1 MREKRANKVEKTG
14 IDSRALFATYIIK
27 LPRLLILAVAGAV
40 LGSGLSLI
48 VALLQMQERYY
59 VSETEYYV
67 EFAEGQLEAKHH
79 YNDFTWNDVLTSNE
93 ILGRAMELL
102 GDGYDR
108 SQVQEML
115 TADIL
120 SDVRYLTITVRGLDW
135 NQVESVKN
143 AIGTALEIFGQTK
156 KEFDRIYK
164 IDDLEIVQEEI
175 PLFTGRAAFLGG
187 ILAVCAGIFFIALR
201 FGMGSV
207 FYTKRDI
214 TKYTNMSVYGM
225 TFAGRSEK
233 DRFWTIQNRQLKM
246 LSENLQ
252 LLTQANSEVLL
263 FDASGGREAMEF
275 LRTMQSQGFADTTR
289 FRIFDSENDKQTM
302 VNVVFLAVIPFGQ
315 CYRERI
321 IDEMDFVQFQGGSVA
336 GAVLVK
342 ANIFWTAIYY
352 ANDKSRFL

>member
-1 MREKRANKVEKTG
+1 MEKTG
-14 IDSRALFATYIIK
+14 IDSKALFAIYMIK
-27 LPRLLILAVAGAV
+27 LPRLLILTMAGAV

-48 VALLQMQERYY
+48 VVLLQMQERCY

-108 SQVQEML
+108 SQVKEML

-164 IDDLEIVQEEI
+164 IDDLEIVQEEV
-175 PLFTGRAAFLGG
+175 PLFTGRAAILGG
-187 ILAVCAGIFFIALR
+187 FLAVCAGIFFIALR
-201 FGMGSV
+201 FGIGSV

-214 TKYTNMSVYGM
+214 TKHTGMSVYGM
-225 TFAGRSEK
+225 TFAGSCKK
-233 DRFWTIQNRQLKM
+233 DCFRAIWDRQLKM

-263 FDASGGREAMEF
+263 FDASGGQEAAAF
-275 LRTMQSQGFADTTR
+275 LQEIQKQGFANSAQ
-289 FRIFDSENDKQTM
+289 FRIFDSKSGGQIMANA
-302 VNVVFLAVIPFGQ
+302 VFLAVIPFGQ
-315 CYRERI
+315 PYREKI
-321 IDEMDFVQFQGGSVA
+321 IDEMDFVQLHGGSVA
-336 GAVLVK
+336 GAVFTRT
-342 ANIFWTAIYY
+342 NILWTGIYY
-352 ANDKSRFL
+352 GFH

>member
-1 MREKRANKVEKTG
+1 MREKRADKVEKTG

-27 LPRLLILAVAGAV
+27 LPRVLILAVAGAV

-48 VALLQMQERYY
+48 MALLQMQERCY
-59 VSETEYYV
+59 VSETEYYIQ
-67 EFAEGQLEAKHH
+67 FAEGQLDAKHH

-102 GDGYDR
+102 DDSYDR
-108 SQVQEML
+108 SQVKEML

-120 SDVRYLTITVRGLDW
+120 SDVRYLTITVRGLEL
-135 NQVESVKN
+135 NQVEAVKN
-143 AIGTALEIFGQTK
+143 AIGTALEIFAQTK
-156 KEFDRIYK
+156 EEFDSIYK

-175 PLFTGRAAFLGG
+175 PLFTWRAAALGG
-187 ILAVCAGIFFIALR
+187 FLAVCAGVFWIALY
-201 FGMGSV
+201 FSMGSV

-214 TKYTNMSVYGM
+214 TKHTGMSVYGM
-225 TFAGRSEK
+225 TFAGLHKK
-233 DRFWTIQNRQLKM
+233 DHFRAVQDRQLKM

-252 LLTQANSEVLL
+252 RLTQVHSRILL
-263 FDASGGREAMEF
+263 FDASGGQEAAAF
-275 LRTMQSQGFADTTR
+275 LQEIQKQGFADCAQ
-289 FRIFDSENDKQTM
+289 FQIFDSKNDKQT
-302 VNVVFLAVIPFGQ
+302 VKNAVFLAVIPFGK

-321 IDEMDFVQFQGGSVA
+321 IDEMDFVQLQGGSIA

-352 ANDKSRFL
+352 GL

>member
-1 MREKRANKVEKTG
+1 MEKRADKVEKTG
-14 IDSRALFATYIIK
+14 IDSRALFATYMIK

-48 VALLQMQERYY
+48 VALLQMHERYY

-143 AIGTALEIFGQTK
+143 AIGTALEVFGQTK

-175 PLFTGRAAFLGG
+175 PLFTGRAAVLGG
-187 ILAVCAGIFFIALR
+187 ILAVCAGIFFNSASLWHRFCILYQKGYHKAYRYVCIWYDICGMLR
-201 FGMGSV
+201 
-207 FYTKRDI
+207 KRPF
-214 TKYTNMSVYGM
+214 SGH
-225 TFAGRSEK
+225 SE
-233 DRFWTIQNRQLKM
+233 
-246 LSENLQ
+246 
-252 LLTQANSEVLL
+252 
-263 FDASGGREAMEF
+263 
-275 LRTMQSQGFADTTR
+275 
-289 FRIFDSENDKQTM
+289 
-302 VNVVFLAVIPFGQ
+302 
-315 CYRERI
+315 
-321 IDEMDFVQFQGGSVA
+321 
-336 GAVLVK
+336 
-342 ANIFWTAIYY
+342 
-352 ANDKSRFL
+352 